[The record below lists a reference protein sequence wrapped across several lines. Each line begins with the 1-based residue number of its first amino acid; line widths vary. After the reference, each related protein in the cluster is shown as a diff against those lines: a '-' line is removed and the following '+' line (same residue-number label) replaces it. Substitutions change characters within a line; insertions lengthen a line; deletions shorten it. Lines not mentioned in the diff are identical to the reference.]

1 LIGNLESNFIAEAR
15 RRGETTV
22 VRDDNLQV
30 VAFSGKGTEQILD
43 PATTTKRVTFEVH
56 GQLARITLT
65 RPPLNVIDFQMM
77 DELLGALQELERR
90 REISVMII
98 SGGDRA
104 FSAGVDVGVHTPDK
118 VQTML
123 QKFHSVI
130 IALTKLPKVTIA
142 EVHGVCLG
150 GGAELAMVC
159 DMCFTAPDA
168 KWGFPE
174 ITLGCY
180 PPVACTALA
189 ALVGQKRAAELVFT
203 GRTFTGEEAAAWGL
217 ANEAHP
223 EGELQQA
230 IQRTVDH
237 LLKLSPA
244 ALAVAKKAF
253 YVWDSIHLDKGLARA
268 EKIYLEELMQTE
280 DVKEGIAAWTEKRK
294 PAWKGK

>member
-1 LIGNLESNFIAEAR
+1 LDSATSKRIA
-15 RRGETTV
+15 V
-22 VRDDNLQV
+22 
-30 VAFSGKGTEQILD
+30 
-43 PATTTKRVTFEVH
+43 EVQ
-56 GQLARITLT
+56 GQLARVTLT
-65 RPPLNVIDFQMM
+65 HPPLNVIDFQMM
-77 DELLGALQELERR
+77 DEILAALQQLEQRK
-90 REISVMII
+90 EISVVII
-98 SGGDRA
+98 SGDERA
-104 FSAGVDVGVHTPDK
+104 FSAGVDVAVHTPEL

-123 QKFHSVI
+123 QKFHGVI
-130 IALTKLPKVTIA
+130 LALTKSPKITIA
-142 EVHGVCLG
+142 EVRGVCLG

-159 DMCFTAPDA
+159 DMCFTSPDA

-203 GRTFTGEEAAAWGL
+203 GRTFTGQEAAEWGL

-223 EGELQQA
+223 EGALQQA

-253 YVWDSIHLDKGLARA
+253 YAWDSIHLDKGLARA

-280 DVKEGIAAWTEKRK
+280 DVKEGIAAWMEKRK
-294 PAWKGK
+294 PVWKGR

>member
-1 LIGNLESNFIAEAR
+1 VIADIAVIWKQKNLSR
-15 RRGETTV
+15 RHG
-22 VRDDNLQV
+22 
-30 VAFSGKGTEQILD
+30 GTEELQMAL
-43 PATTTKRVTFEVH
+43 PAPFSSGSTNRITIDIH
-56 GQLARITLT
+56 GALARITLSH
-65 RPPLNVIDFQMM
+65 PPLNVIDFQMM
-77 DELLGALQELERR
+77 DELLAALQELEQR
-90 REISVMII
+90 REVSAVII
-98 SGGDRA
+98 SGGERA
-104 FSAGVDVGVHTPDK
+104 FSAGVDVAVHTPDL

-123 QKFHSVI
+123 QKFHAVI
-130 IALTKLPKVTIA
+130 LALTRSSKITIA
-142 EVHGVCLG
+142 EVRGACLG

-203 GRTFTGEEAAAWGL
+203 GRSFSGEEAAAWGL
-217 ANEAHP
+217 ANEAHS
-223 EGELQQA
+223 ESELRRV
-230 IQRTVDH
+230 IERTIDH

-253 YVWDSIHLDKGLARA
+253 YAWDSMHLDKGLAKA

-280 DVKEGIAAWTEKRK
+280 DVKEGIASWMEKRK
-294 PAWKGK
+294 PVWKGK

>member
-1 LIGNLESNFIAEAR
+1 MTMN
-15 RRGETTV
+15 
-22 VRDDNLQV
+22 
-30 VAFSGKGTEQILD
+30 
-43 PATTTKRVTFEVH
+43 RVTAEIKDAH
-56 GQLARITLT
+56 ARITFAH
-65 RPPLNVIDFQMM
+65 PPLNVIDFQMM
-77 DELLGALQELERR
+77 DELLAALQQLEQRK
-90 REISVMII
+90 EVSVVII
-98 SGGDRA
+98 SGGERG
-104 FSAGVDVGVHTPDK
+104 FSAGVDVAAHTPDK
-118 VQTML
+118 IQTML
-123 QKFHSVI
+123 QKFHGVI
-130 IALTKLPKVTIA
+130 LALTKFPKITIA

-159 DMCFTAPDA
+159 DMAYTTEKA

-189 ALVGQKRAAELVFT
+189 ALVGQKRAADLVFT
-203 GRTFTGEEAAAWGL
+203 GRTFSGKEAAEWGL

-223 EGELQQA
+223 EGALQQA

-253 YVWDSIHLDKGLARA
+253 YAWDSMHLDKGLARA

-280 DVKEGIAAWTEKRK
+280 DVKEGIAAWLEKRK
-294 PAWKGK
+294 PEWRGK

>member
-1 LIGNLESNFIAEAR
+1 
-15 RRGETTV
+15 
-22 VRDDNLQV
+22 
-30 VAFSGKGTEQILD
+30 LD
-43 PATTTKRVTFEVH
+43 SASSTKRIAVEAH

-65 RPPLNVIDFQMM
+65 HPPLNVIDFQMM
-77 DELLGALQELERR
+77 DELLAGLQQLEQRK
-90 REISVMII
+90 EVSVVII
-98 SGGDRA
+98 GGGERG
-104 FSAGVDVGVHTPDK
+104 FSAGVDVAVHTPDLIR
-118 VQTML
+118 TML
-123 QKFHSVI
+123 QKFHGLI
-130 IALTKLPKVTIA
+130 LALTKFPKITIA
-142 EVHGVCLG
+142 EVNGVCLG

-159 DMCFTAPDA
+159 DMCFTTPDA

-189 ALVGQKRAAELVFT
+189 ALVGQKRAADLVFT
-203 GRTFTGEEAAAWGL
+203 GRTFRGEDAAAWGL

-230 IQRTVDH
+230 IQRTIDH

-253 YVWDSIHLDKGLARA
+253 YAWDSMHLDKGLARA

-280 DVKEGIAAWTEKRK
+280 DAQEGIAAWMEKRK
-294 PAWKGK
+294 PVWKGK